1 MAKKQN
7 IKAGKPIKFSVSS
20 RGIVHSLSRNS
31 GSTSLAEQKQHKIFK
46 SRNKYLKPGGQF
58 TPSPS
63 KTFGQGLYVSGPAEL
78 PIENREEFRAGLKK
92 AYEEFSKG
100 KVNAKLAF
108 DGWDYSQANV
118 EIKRWAKENK
128 IELSTISRE
137 SGWSGMDAG
146 DKSERVAFENMS
158 WKEKGDYKEKTLT
171 DWEFSKRIKRIA
183 LNKKGQQQYSGADRS
198 HWWKRYKAIEEK
210 FGKGKGKT
218 KQVVEQYLDELEDA
232 GQGSSLQNPS
242 KSQTISKK
250 GSGTPYNKVW
260 LKPVQVSSLPQ
271 LDQGVGTTTTKKANP
286 RSMLAGLDVLEEKDV
301 WGTRHNLLMDEG
313 KVGVGNAQPRP
324 WLNKTNKA
332 RVAGLRGDQGVL
344 LKHNQRVETD
354 VVDSIAEGGTDNVVT
369 DDIGQVGTRY
379 DLKKQEF
386 VDQKVSPYPKGLK
399 VAPLIKHKDKSVSK
413 VISNLINS
421 QQEHGYTGT
430 NVFGDFFETDL
441 AKDQD
446 VDESQGKVS
455 NEFRESSS
463 IKSHQAK
470 IAQKETISWAK
481 EQRGL
486 NRLVRIQ
493 NKAKFPMTQVEYSAH
508 RKTILTGL
516 KPVGD
521 ITARDLRSSI
531 GASFASGHLKI
542 DGSQKNIGKVKGDVK
557 WQPSS
562 MEDTD
567 GFKPTAGGV
576 QKTTKFIRNKTATNY
591 SDFPGKKA
599 YLEHRTPQRTMEV
612 LKNTGKVIMKAEGN
626 LSRAYVSEPSS
637 ASTTDIKKELHKSAV
652 LPKNIHE
659 AIKSKQAKYT
669 PRTNSSQPNIIKMT
683 KSKVSGKWGTPSE
696 HRKSALKILG
706 NKGKSTLPK
715 AFIMSDIIR
724 LGAAR
729 KRAQE
734 YTQKKDP
741 SFFDTMKM
749 MFPIMGMPKKKHGL
763 NYGDL

>member
-1 MAKKQN
+1 MAKKQD
-7 IKAGKPIKFSVSS
+7 IKAGKPIKFKVSS
-20 RGIVHSLSRNS
+20 RGILHSLSRNS

-63 KTFGQGLYVSGPAEL
+63 KTFRQGLYVSGPATL
-78 PIENREEFRAGLKK
+78 PIENRAGFRAGLKK
-92 AYEEFSKG
+92 AYGEFSKD

-108 DGWDYSQANV
+108 DGWANSEANV
-118 EIKRWAKENK
+118 EITRWAKENK

-146 DKSERVAFENMS
+146 DGSERKAFENMS
-158 WKEKGDYKEKTLT
+158 WREKGDYKEKTLT

-183 LNKKGQQQYSGADRS
+183 LNKKGQQQYSGADRT
-198 HWWKRYKAIEEK
+198 HWWNRYKAIEEK

-242 KSQTISKK
+242 KSQTISRK
-250 GSGTPYNKVW
+250 GIKTSV
-260 LKPVQVSSLPQ
+260 LPQ
-271 LDQGVGTTTTKKANP
+271 LDQGVGTTITKKANL
-286 RSMLAGLDVLEEKDV
+286 RSMLAGLDILEEKDL

-332 RVAGLRGDQGVL
+332 RVAGLRGDKGVL
-344 LKHNQRVETD
+344 LKHNQRIETD
-354 VVDSIAEGGTDNVVT
+354 VVDSIVEGGTDNVVT
-369 DDIGQVGTRY
+369 DNIGQVGTRY

-386 VDQKVSPYPKGLK
+386 VDQKVSPSPKGLK
-399 VAPLIKHKDKSVSK
+399 VAPLVKPKDKRVSK
-413 VISNLINS
+413 IISDLINA
-421 QQEHGYTGT
+421 QQKQGYSGT

-508 RKTILTGL
+508 RKSILTGL
-516 KPVGD
+516 KTVGD
-521 ITARDLRSSI
+521 VTARDLRSSL

-542 DGSQKNIGKVKGDVK
+542 DGSLKNIGKVKGDVK

-562 MEDTD
+562 MDDPD
-567 GFKPTAGGV
+567 GFKPSAGGV

-599 YLEHRTPQRTMEV
+599 YLEQRTPQRTMEAYV
-612 LKNTGKVIMKAEGN
+612 RNKKLKVIMKAEGN
-626 LSRAYVSEPSS
+626 LSRAYVSEPSR
-637 ASTTDIKKELHKSAV
+637 ASTTDITKELTKSKV

-659 AIKSKQAKYT
+659 AIKSKQAKYK
-669 PRTNSSQPNIIKMT
+669 PRSNSSQPNIIKMT

-729 KRAQE
+729 KKAKE
-734 YTQKKDP
+734 YTQKEDP

-763 NYGDL
+763 NFGDS

>member
-1 MAKKQN
+1 MAKKQD
-7 IKAGKPIKFSVSS
+7 IKAGKPIKFKVSS
-20 RGIVHSLSRNS
+20 QGILHSLSRNS

-63 KTFGQGLYVSGPAEL
+63 KTFRQGLYVSGPATL
-78 PIENREEFRAGLKK
+78 PIENRAEFRAGLKK
-92 AYEEFSKG
+92 AYGEFSKD

-108 DGWDYSQANV
+108 DGWANSEANV
-118 EIKRWAKENK
+118 EITRWAKENK

-146 DKSERVAFENMS
+146 DGSERKAFENMS
-158 WKEKGDYKEKTLT
+158 WREKGDYKEKTLT
-171 DWEFSKRIKRIA
+171 DWEGSKRIKRIA
-183 LNKKGQQQYSGADRS
+183 LNKKGQPQYSGADRS
-198 HWWKRYKAIEEK
+198 HWWKRYEAIEEK

-218 KQVVEQYLDELEDA
+218 KKVVEQYLDELEDA

-242 KSQTISKK
+242 KSQIISRK
-250 GSGTPYNKVW
+250 GIKTSV
-260 LKPVQVSSLPQ
+260 LPK
-271 LDQGVGTTTTKKANP
+271 LDQGVGTTITKKANL
-286 RSMLAGLDVLEEKDV
+286 RSMLAGLDILEEKDL
-301 WGTRHNLLMDEG
+301 WNTRHNLLMDEG

-332 RVAGLRGDQGVL
+332 RVAGLRGDKGVL
-344 LKHNQRVETD
+344 LKHNQRIETD

-386 VDQKVSPYPKGLK
+386 VDQKVSPSPKGLK
-399 VAPLIKHKDKSVSK
+399 VAPLVKPKDKRVSK
-413 VISNLINS
+413 IISDLINA
-421 QQEHGYTGT
+421 QQKQGYSGT

-481 EQRGL
+481 ELRGL
-486 NRLVRIQ
+486 DRLIRKQ
-493 NKAKFPMTQVEYSAH
+493 NDAGTTSVAKAPLSTG
-508 RKTILTGL
+508 TLLTGI
-516 KPVGD
+516 KAVGD
-521 ITARDLRSSI
+521 VTARDLRSSL

-542 DGSQKNIGKVKGDVK
+542 DGSLKNIGKVKGDVK

-562 MEDTD
+562 MDDPD
-567 GFKPTAGGV
+567 GFKPSAGGV
-576 QKTTKFIRNKTATNY
+576 QKTTKFIGNKTLTNY
-591 SDFPGKKA
+591 DDSPGKAA
-599 YLEHRTPQRTMEV
+599 YLKQRTTQRAIQVFDKTDKV
-612 LKNTGKVIMKAEGN
+612 LTKAEGN
-626 LSRAYVSEPSS
+626 LSRAYVSEPSR
-637 ASTTDIKKELHKSAV
+637 ASTTDITKELTKSKV

-659 AIKSKQAKYT
+659 AIKSKQAKYK
-669 PRTNSSQPNIIKMT
+669 PRSNSSQPNIIKMT

-729 KRAQE
+729 KKAKE
-734 YTQKKDP
+734 YTQKEDP